1 MNSNA
6 HKVRVVG
13 VDVFVT
19 QEGLPTLGALK
30 SRLELKTISNR
41 GTKVW
46 PGPLPPIHLT
56 DVHGCRFR
64 PKSGS
69 DEVASKEVLELLAEL
84 EAAGLSWVHVEK
96 LLEIDGKPG
105 FALAQG
111 E

>member
-1 MNSNA
+1 MSQST

-19 QEGLPTLGALK
+19 QEGLPTLSTLK

-69 DEVASKEVLELLAEL
+69 DEVSPQEVLDLLGEIDSL
-84 EAAGLSWVHVEK
+84 GFSWVHVEK